1 MADSSTIP
9 EHSGAPANGLA
20 DDRPVA
26 TPGRRVKKGE
36 RLSEEHRRKVSEG
49 VKRAAAERRERGEGK
64 RSADRPPKP
73 KASATPPADTKAAD
87 LASIREML
95 GMVLVAPSALGA
107 MRGDAWLTGHFMQR
121 GPELSDAIVG
131 EASRND
137 AFRTYLA
144 KLAAAARGASLIGA
158 LAMYVAPPL
167 MHFGIVPGA
176 ELLGVPVVAPPAPG
190 RPPQQGAPVPGR
202 SPQFVAP
209 ERGPAT
215 APPSDPPPGAPTA
228 AYDPLAAELAEDAPP
243 LPIEPV

>member
-1 MADSSTIP
+1 VSQEGVIS
-9 EHSGAPANGLA
+9 EHPGAPANGLA

-49 VKRAAAERRERGEGK
+49 VKRAAAERKAQSEGK
-64 RSADRPPKP
+64 RSGDRPPKP
-73 KASATPPADTKAAD
+73 KTSIPPADTKAAD

-121 GPELSDAIVG
+121 GPELSDAIVD
-131 EASRND
+131 EAARND
-137 AFRTYLA
+137 AFRAYLA
-144 KLAAAARGASLIGA
+144 KLAAAARGATLIGA

-176 ELLGVPVVAPPAPG
+176 AMLGVPVVAPPATG
-190 RPPQQGAPVPGR
+190 GPPPQGAPVPGR

-215 APPSDPPPGAPTA
+215 APEPVA
-228 AYDPLAAELAEDAPP
+228 DPLEAELVEDAPP